1 MIASNY
7 AFASGKIRSLELHV
21 LDDTDIERMISAPDF
36 DSAFKV
42 LNDTDYADNLLE
54 VEPVNYRDALRGD
67 YKQLYQMLKKLIP
80 DKDLF
85 KFIYIKR
92 DFLNL
97 RVLFKAKYHN
107 IEDIDDKLD
116 YETIYNPESIKE
128 FVFTQKDKDGALDD
142 DIKEIIL
149 KADRKFTMRSEPEYI
164 DSRLTYLTY
173 ELEGKLV
180 KRMKN
185 KYISGLYRL
194 FVDQA
199 NILSFLRAKRFKLT
213 KERMEEHLIFGGNV
227 KVEDLVKVYN
237 KTNEDLMMILG
248 KFYDKIVSDQC
259 DKYCQSDLL
268 FIFEKSLEDFL
279 IRYLQKAKNI
289 AYGPEVVVSYYF
301 AKRNAVR
308 NIRIIMTGKLNDMP
322 VDEIK
327 STLRQVY

>member
-7 AFASGKIRSLELHV
+7 AFASGKIRSLEPRI
-21 LDDTDIERMISAPDF
+21 LDATDIERMVSAPDF

-54 VEPVNYRDALRGD
+54 VEPVNYRDALRDD
-67 YKQLYQMLKKLIP
+67 YKQLYQTLKKLIP

-107 IEDIDDKLD
+107 IEDIDEMLD
-116 YETIYNPESIKE
+116 YETVYNPESIKE
-128 FVFTQKDKDGALDD
+128 FVFTQKDKNGALDD

-149 KADRKFTMRSEPEYI
+149 KADRKFAVQSEPEYI
-164 DSRLTYLTY
+164 DSRLTYLTF

-185 KYISGLYRL
+185 KFVSGLYRL
-194 FVDQA
+194 FIDQS
-199 NILSFLRAKRFKLT
+199 NILSFLRAKRLKLA
-213 KERMEEHLIFGGNV
+213 KEKMEEQLIFGGNI
-227 KVEDLVKVYN
+227 KAEDLAKVYN
-237 KTNEDLMMILG
+237 KTNEDLMNILG
-248 KFYDKIVSDQC
+248 KFYDKIVSNQC

-268 FIFEKSLEDFL
+268 YIFEKSLEDFL

-301 AKRNAVR
+301 TKRNAVR
-308 NIRIIMTGKLNDMP
+308 NIRIIMTGKLNEMP
-322 VDEIK
+322 VEEIK
-327 STLRQVY
+327 KTLRQVY